1 MFQEHSGDVMS
12 VSLSSNDVNL
22 FVSGSCDAT
31 AKVWDV
37 RLAKSVRTFAGLHES
52 DINSVQ
58 FFPKDECFGTG
69 SDDSSCRLFDMRTFR
84 QLNHFFSDKVCYYD
98 NCYSWLNHVLCV
110 YFLHIAQCLSKYCIL
125 FVRLTDFC
133 VLLFVSPSDSLR
145 YHISSILRFRSY
157 AVRRVRRFQLSDLG
171 HAHRFATRH
180 TQSTTRKPSLVFR
193 SHLRRTCALHRLVGH
208 HTQGVLSKNNEHNRY
223 GHI

>member
-1 MFQEHSGDVMS
+1 MPLFHSFLDLQNVLLLFFVLEHVGVVEAVELHVVDAFLFFIFRDIEKKETKNVFQEHSGDVMS
-12 VSLSSNDVNL
+12 LSLSTNDANL

-84 QLNHFFSDKVCYYD
+84 QLNHFFSDKVCFYD
-98 NCYSWLNHVLCV
+98 NCYSWMNPVLCV
-110 YFLHIAQCLSKYCIL
+110 YFLHIGQCLRVSI
-125 FVRLTDFC
+125 VFC
-133 VLLFVSPSDSLR
+133 L
-145 YHISSILRFRSY
+145 
-157 AVRRVRRFQLSDLG
+157 
-171 HAHRFATRH
+171 
-180 TQSTTRKPSLVFR
+180 
-193 SHLRRTCALHRLVGH
+193 
-208 HTQGVLSKNNEHNRY
+208 
-223 GHI
+223 